1 MSSENGTPVVKDE
14 KTATNM
20 NGTNG
25 NHHAPTE
32 EDDGNVDSS
41 SFEDVDLNGDED
53 LKKKKTE
60 QEHPKN
66 ENEESP
72 SSSYYSKFLCWQTS
86 NKPVPMSGQ
95 DLGVWESS
103 LEDRANIVSSWLLS
117 FMAPLLQLGARKVLN
132 AQDIGVPSKQDRA
145 EPAFLSAQAAWEEQI
160 QKAQAI
166 NAKRLLQYEQ
176 KLAKCTN
183 EAQRAKMKPPKL
195 VEPSIYA
202 ALVKSFGSCAVIV
215 SMLYYVISALLT
227 FVPVLILNDLV
238 KYFQSKG
245 TGSHAYHGYVPPWVE
260 VVALGVTPFLVSIL
274 QTRNL
279 TVLNHCAVFVRT
291 AASTLLYRKS
301 LRVSAAGRAKTST
314 GQVVNMMSNDTQQ
327 LQRFLQ
333 FAGMILVA
341 PLQIIVALVLVYRQ
355 VSKY

>member
-1 MSSENGTPVVKDE
+1 
-14 KTATNM
+14 
-20 NGTNG
+20 
-25 NHHAPTE
+25 
-32 EDDGNVDSS
+32 
-41 SFEDVDLNGDED
+41 
-53 LKKKKTE
+53 
-60 QEHPKN
+60 
-66 ENEESP
+66 
-72 SSSYYSKFLCWQTS
+72 
-86 NKPVPMSGQ
+86 
-95 DLGVWESS
+95 
-103 LEDRANIVSSWLLS
+103 
-117 FMAPLLQLGARKVLN
+117 
-132 AQDIGVPSKQDRA
+132 
-145 EPAFLSAQAAWEEQI
+145 
-160 QKAQAI
+160 
-166 NAKRLLQYEQ
+166 
-176 KLAKCTN
+176 
-183 EAQRAKMKPPKL
+183 
-195 VEPSIYA
+195 
-202 ALVKSFGSCAVIV
+202 
-215 SMLYYVISALLT
+215 LLT